1 MLVRRRRSGRSWSGS
16 VSSCARGS
24 RAGPRWRVG
33 PTFGNSIVGFKCVSC
48 LFIQKEMFEKRASC
62 FSFRKRYF
70 SSIKTMFSKNVFKF
84 WKTSDETFVTFVSK
98 SKWVSGCVDI
108 YVRCFKNVFHVFF
121 HSERDNLH
129 LLKQCENLCWNLFH
143 GEWIYLLE
151 EPPGGRARLSRR
163 RRPRAP
169 RAPAHADA
177 APPAAGVVLI
187 ESASSCLLG

>member
-1 MLVRRRRSGRSWSGS
+1 MLLRRRRSGRSWSGS

-70 SSIKTMFSKNVFKF
+70 SSIKTMFK
-84 WKTSDETFVTFVSK
+84 KTFLSFEKPLMKRSSRLSVK
-98 SKWVSGCVDI
+98 VSGWVGVWI
-108 YVRCFKNVFHVFF
+108 YMFDVLKTCFMFFF

-129 LLKQCENLCWNLFH
+129 LLKQCENLCWNVFR
-143 GEWIYLLE
+143 GEWIYH
-151 EPPGGRARLSRR
+151 PRGQCKNPGFK
-163 RRPRAP
+163 
-169 RAPAHADA
+169 
-177 APPAAGVVLI
+177 
-187 ESASSCLLG
+187 